1 MDIQWNL
8 GFIISRIWHITQSP
22 WYKVP
27 WKIKMVE
34 TTENI
39 ALKRHNESH
48 LGEIKTDNK
57 SVE

>member
-1 MDIQWNL
+1 
-8 GFIISRIWHITQSP
+8 
-22 WYKVP
+22 
-27 WKIKMVE
+27 MVE
-34 TTENI
+34 NMEKT